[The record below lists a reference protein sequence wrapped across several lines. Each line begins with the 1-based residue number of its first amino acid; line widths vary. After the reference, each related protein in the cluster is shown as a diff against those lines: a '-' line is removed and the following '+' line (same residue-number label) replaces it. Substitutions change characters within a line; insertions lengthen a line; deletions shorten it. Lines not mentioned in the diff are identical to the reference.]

1 MEQIKEIID
10 ELKSGLEKNIKH
22 TEVEFSRIRAGK
34 AMPEMLDGVL
44 VEYYGTPTPLS
55 QVANVSAP
63 EARTLTIQPWERS
76 LIGEIER
83 SIINSNLGFNP
94 QNDGDM
100 IRINIPPLTEQRR
113 LELIKA
119 AKNEAENSKI
129 GIRSLRKDANEQIK
143 KAQKDGVAE
152 DLAKEGESQVQ
163 KLIDAYIVKIDE
175 LFVHKEKEIKTI

>member
-1 MEQIKEIID
+1 MEQIKVIID

-76 LIGEIER
+76 LISEIER

-152 DLAKEGESQVQ
+152 DLAKEGETQVQ

-175 LFVHKEKEIKTI
+175 LFVFKEKEIKTI

>member
-1 MEQIKEIID
+1 MEQIKVIID

-44 VEYYGTPTPLS
+44 VEYYGMPTPLS

-94 QNDGDM
+94 QNDGEM

-152 DLAKEGESQVQ
+152 DLAKDGETQVQ

-175 LFVHKEKEIKTI
+175 LFVLKEKEIKTI

>member
-1 MEQIKEIID
+1 MEQIKVIID

-76 LIGEIER
+76 LISEIER

-152 DLAKEGESQVQ
+152 DLAKEGETQVQ

-175 LFVHKEKEIKTI
+175 LFVLKEKEIKTI